1 MTGSV
6 AFLLGATL
14 FATLAAFVV
23 IWLISRRLSD
33 CGIVDIYWG
42 AGFVLIAWMELLGT
56 QARSLQAIA
65 ITALVTLW
73 GARLTW
79 HLFRRHRRSRAEDA
93 RYAAMRA
100 RSGPDWPTTSLWRL
114 FLVQGA
120 AMWLVASPIH
130 VGLLAASREGPATAV
145 MLGALVFAV
154 GFVIE
159 AAADSA
165 LARFA
170 QDESNR
176 GRLLVTGLFAWSR
189 HPNYFGETLVW
200 WGLGLMAW
208 GATGNV
214 LAFFGPALLTFLLL
228 KVSGVPP
235 LEEHLSSRPG
245 FADYAR
251 ATSAFVPLPPRR
263 IGSVATREPAP
274 GPGE

>member
-14 FATLAAFVV
+14 AVTLAAFVA
-23 IWLISRRLSD
+23 IWLLSRRLTD

-42 AGFVLIAWMELLGT
+42 MGFVVIAWIELVGT
-56 QARSLQAIA
+56 GAPSLQAVA

-73 GARLTW
+73 GVRLTW
-79 HLFRRHRRSRAEDA
+79 HLLRRHRRSRSEDA
-93 RYAAMRA
+93 RYAAMRD
-100 RSGPDWPTTSLWRL
+100 RSGPDWPLTSLWRL
-114 FLVQGA
+114 FLVQA
-120 AMWLVASPIH
+120 VALWLVASPVH
-130 VGLLAASREGPATAV
+130 VALLGAPVHGRAEVLMA
-145 MLGALVFAV
+145 GALVFAL

-170 QDESNR
+170 EDELNR

-189 HPNYFGETLVW
+189 HPNYFGESLVW

-208 GATGNV
+208 GATGNLLSFV
-214 LAFFGPALLTFLLL
+214 GPALLTFLLL

-235 LEEHLSSRPG
+235 LEAHLSSRPG

-251 ATSAFVPLPPRR
+251 RTSPFVPLPPRR
-263 IGSVATREPAP
+263 GMQATARAPSP

>member
-1 MTGSV
+1 MTESV
-6 AFLLGATL
+6 AFLLA
-14 FATLAAFVV
+14 ATLAVTLCAFVV
-23 IWLISRRLSD
+23 IWLVSRRLAD

-42 AGFVLIAWMELLGT
+42 AGFVVIAWIELLGT
-56 QARSLQAIA
+56 GVRSLEALAIA
-65 ITALVTLW
+65 ALVTLW
-73 GARLTW
+73 GVRLTW
-79 HLFRRHRRSRAEDA
+79 HLFRRHRRSHGEDA
-93 RYAAMRA
+93 RYAAMRQ
-100 RSGPDWPTTSLWRL
+100 RGGPDWPLTSLWGL
-114 FLVQGA
+114 FLVQA
-120 AMWLVASPIH
+120 VAMWLIASPLH
-130 VGLLAASREGPATAV
+130 VALLAQPAEAQSKAV
-145 MLGALVFAV
+145 MAGALVFAL

-170 QDESNR
+170 KDEANR
-176 GRLLVTGLFAWSR
+176 GRLLITGLFAWSR

-208 GATGNV
+208 GSTGSL

-235 LEEHLSSRPG
+235 LEAHLSSRPG

-251 ATSAFVPLPPRR
+251 RTSAFVPMPPRR
-263 IGSVATREPAP
+263 VETVTSREPAP